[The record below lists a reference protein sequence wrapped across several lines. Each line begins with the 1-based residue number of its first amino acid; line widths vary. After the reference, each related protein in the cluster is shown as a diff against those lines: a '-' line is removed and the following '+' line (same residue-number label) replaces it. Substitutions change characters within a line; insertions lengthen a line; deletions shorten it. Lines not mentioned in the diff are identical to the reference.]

1 MRGTQVGSDLTLKF
15 SSLAQW
21 SLNRESRLLGRGH
34 GDGGATLLVPG
45 QQEGVRAQRTQV
57 ILRASWG

>member
-21 SLNRESRLLGRGH
+21 SLNRESRLLGWGMVMVVPLSRCQASRRGSE
-34 GDGGATLLVPG
+34 PS
-45 QQEGVRAQRTQV
+45 R
-57 ILRASWG
+57 LR